1 MRLESSEDMRG
12 QRSGPGRGRRAWRPH
27 RIPLAGWR
35 DILLR
40 VRARIL
46 RDRVPLIAAG
56 VAFFGLL
63 ALFPGIATLLAL
75 AGLVFDADLVLRQ
88 VDALRGVA
96 PDAPLAVVSDQARAL
111 AEQACG
117 RAGATVAISLAI
129 SLFWASRGMD
139 NLVEGLNV
147 AYAEAETRNIV
158 TRNLVS
164 IALTA
169 LFAAL
174 ALAALA
180 LSLAV
185 PWLAAQIGLEGRTDA
200 IVTWGRWPLLA
211 LVTLAFLAIVYRH
224 APARRPARWAWVT
237 PGAALAACLWLGG
250 SLAFTFFVRNFGA
263 YNPTYGALAG
273 VVILLLW
280 MWLTSFVI
288 LLGAQLDA
296 EMEHQTRRDT
306 TRGRERPMGRRG
318 AHMADTLGRRP

>member
-1 MRLESSEDMRG
+1 MRPEPPEGAR
-12 QRSGPGRGRRAWRPH
+12 RAPGRGRRAWRPRH
-27 RIPLAGWR
+27 IPAAGWR
-35 DILLR
+35 DIALR
-40 VRARIL
+40 VQGRIV

-88 VDALRGVA
+88 VDALQGVA
-96 PDAPLAVVSDQARAL
+96 PAEPLAVVSEQARAL
-111 AEQACG
+111 AEQAD
-117 RAGATVAISLAI
+117 RQAGATALISLAI

-139 NLVEGLNV
+139 NLVEGLNM
-147 AYAEAETRNIV
+147 AYAEAETRNILA
-158 TRNLVS
+158 RNLVS

-169 LFAAL
+169 LFALL
-174 ALAALA
+174 ALAALG

-185 PWLAAQIGLEGRTDA
+185 PWLAVQIGLEGRTDT

-211 LVTLAFLAIVYRH
+211 LITLAFLAIVYRH
-224 APARRPARWAWVT
+224 APARRPARWSWVT
-237 PGAALAACLWLGG
+237 PGAALAAGVWLGG
-250 SLAFTFFVRNFGA
+250 SLAFSFFVRNFGA
-263 YNPTYGALAG
+263 YNPTYGAIAG

-288 LLGAQLDA
+288 LLGAQIDA